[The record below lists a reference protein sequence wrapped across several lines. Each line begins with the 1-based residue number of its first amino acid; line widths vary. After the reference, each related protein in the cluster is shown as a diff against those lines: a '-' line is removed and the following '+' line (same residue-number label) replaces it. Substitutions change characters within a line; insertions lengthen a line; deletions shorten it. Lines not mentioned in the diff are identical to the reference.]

1 MNFFQGQYDDRGQ
14 YFFIFS
20 AVILSL
26 KFGKN
31 RLLDLFLLFDFQGQ
45 SDPLNSAFRLTY
57 NMVLNL
63 LRLEEI
69 NPEFMLEKS
78 FYQFQNYGA
87 IPEMIDS
94 MYIVFLLL
102 KCLDKV

>member
-1 MNFFQGQYDDRGQ
+1 M
-14 YFFIFS
+14 
-20 AVILSL
+20 
-26 KFGKN
+26 
-31 RLLDLFLLFDFQGQ
+31 
-45 SDPLNSAFRLTY
+45 NSAFRLTY

-94 MYIVFLLL
+94 KSLPNRYLPAQS
-102 KCLDKV
+102 